1 MYQIYTEKESKTLEF
16 KVKVSEFKKLINTCV
31 AFANGAGGEIIV
43 GIEDKT
49 LHIIGIS
56 ETDREKLYEDFPNSL
71 YDSVSPSLIPQ
82 IYEKNLGD
90 RQVVIIKIYPGTK
103 KPYFLKRLG
112 TPSGIYIRVGTSTR
126 KANIESVED
135 LSREQRRVSFD
146 EESSGQPVSVL
157 SNQLLERFY
166 GHDLSER
173 RLQADKVITRNQS
186 FTHDAI
192 VTIGGLLMFNESP
205 DDYIPEAN
213 IICTRFSGKGSRSI
227 IQTIELQGSIPNL
240 AESAFLLLSDWLE
253 REYQLKGIQLKGKNL
268 IPLEALR
275 EAIINAL
282 IHRKYS
288 IPGAI
293 KIGLYEDR
301 LEIFSPGSFPGM
313 ISLKNLGDGTTF
325 LRNIIISRIARKMRL
340 IEKLGTGIR
349 LIFDSCKKEGLK
361 LPEYNEDGDFVKVTF
376 FFKKSVS
383 DISISTDLIFSIIK
397 EKGMIKP
404 RDLESHFNVSRS
416 TISRKLRSL
425 VENGSLKR
433 FGKGAG
439 VSYRKSNPD

>member
-1 MYQIYTEKESKTLEF
+1 MTQTYTERESKTLEF
-16 KVKVSEFKKLINTCV
+16 KAKVPDFKKLIKTCI

-43 GIEDKT
+43 GVQDKT
-49 LHIIGIS
+49 HDITGIS
-56 ETDREKLYEDFPNSL
+56 ENDREKLYEDFPNSL
-71 YDSVSPSLIPQ
+71 YDSVSPSLIPH

-90 RQVVIIKIYPGTK
+90 QQVVIIKIYPGTK
-103 KPYFLKRLG
+103 KPYFVKRLG
-112 TPSGIYIRVGTSTR
+112 TPSGVYIRLGASTR

-146 EESSGQPVSVL
+146 EESSGQQISVL

-166 GHDLSER
+166 GNNISER
-173 RLQADKVITRNQS
+173 RLQADKVITGNLS
-186 FTHDAI
+186 FSHELL
-192 VTIGGLLMFNESP
+192 VTNGGLLMFNESP
-205 DDYIPEAN
+205 DDYIPEAI
-213 IICTRFSGKGSRSI
+213 IICTRFSGKKGRSI
-227 IQTIELQGSIPNL
+227 IQTIELRGSIPSL
-240 AESAFLLLSDWLE
+240 AESAYLLISEWLE
-253 REYQLKGIQLKGKNL
+253 REYHLKGIQLKGKHL
-268 IPLEALR
+268 IPPEALR
-275 EAIINAL
+275 EALINAL

-293 KIGLYEDR
+293 KFGLFEDR

-313 ISLKNLGDGTTF
+313 ISIKNLGDGTTF

-349 LIFDSCKKEGLK
+349 LIYDSCKKEGLK

-376 FFKKSVS
+376 FFQKAVT
-383 DISISTDLIFSIIK
+383 DISISTDIIFSLIE
-397 EKGMIKP
+397 EKGVIKP

-439 VSYRKSNPD
+439 VFYRKYSD